1 MSRRLLSL
9 GLAAILVVG
18 AQPLLAAPRITVQRG
33 AALHEQPSGAEGV
46 PGVEGDDACGLLSD
60 EEILAATGAASIVSR
75 QPGPQSLMPA
85 GCYWQLESPN
95 MDTYGPWELYL
106 GVQAQGGRQRFE
118 EELSFF
124 ETPRIGGLGDDAT
137 EMFGTFSAVKG
148 DVYVSLQYVAFGGP
162 PRPSS
167 LSARA
172 LTWLIMKRLP
182 EGSATTPSPGPSAA
196 AETPAR
202 ELVGRIRAEPFG
214 EANVEAAIELLARSG
229 IGTWEDPTAAGPIRP
244 IEGVESPVRLL
255 RDQVRAM
262 ALEAWAS
269 GGITG
274 SDLDALVPAEP
285 DLAPPSWIL
294 AGYVSDV
301 ETEGA
306 EVARALMGEPDWSR
320 PEEALFPQLV
330 LSLFTSDLAR
340 ERMAEAG
347 VAAVPSGPRVS
358 RAAHAA
364 VMADVRTAQAGLC
377 TQAATFLDATL
388 SRVFA
393 ALRLGEGGGGNIIVR
408 IWDFVVSLA
417 ERVARAIVR
426 ELTQPVLDLIGRVA
440 SMAAMANAIVSVI
453 RPWTVTVA
461 GVPPV
466 TAKGVG
472 GGPGQPGA
480 LVVRVDLGGL
490 DDWPALVKDC
500 ARVAGHPL
508 PNLKPEG
515 APVTWSVAQYPGGL
529 MAESGRQRRLDATG
543 QARLDYV
550 TLVDDIP
557 APWRDVPGQLVAT
570 AVVERPGLERLRDIA
585 LDALFGELGQ
595 ARGVVEPFLRPIIAR
610 LTARLTS
617 LISSRGYGPATVI
630 YHVPDATPEPDRTPG
645 PTAPPRQVWV
655 HLEREAIGDMVQ
667 AATVIELYSC
677 SGPYGVWSGDVRLGG
692 VGPVPLTDFPV
703 TFGFRGSAGVQRAAA
718 SVSGRIPWDLPGVEY
733 DARIALD
740 VAVDGRTMTISTT
753 ISLDEQVQGDSL
765 LGGSGTGAI
774 SLPIEP
780 APPGSC

>member
-1 MSRRLLSL
+1 MSRRLLVL
-9 GLAAILVVG
+9 GLALVLVAA
-18 AQPLLAAPRITVQRG
+18 AQPMSAGPRTPLPRRIAVLDQLA
-33 AALHEQPSGAEGV
+33 
-46 PGVEGDDACGLLSD
+46 GVEGDDACGLLSD
-60 EEILAATGAASIVSR
+60 EEILAATGAASVVSR
-75 QPGPQSLMPA
+75 QPGPQSVMPA

-106 GVQAQGGRQRFE
+106 GIQGQGGRQRFE
-118 EELSFF
+118 EEAAFF
-124 ETPRIGGLGDDAT
+124 ETPRIGGLGEDAT
-137 EMFGTFSAVKG
+137 EMFGAFSAVKG

-162 PRPSS
+162 PRPPE

-172 LTWLIMKRLP
+172 LTWLIITRLP
-182 EGSATTPSPGPSAA
+182 EGRATTPSPEPSAMIMTA
-196 AETPAR
+196 AQ

-214 EANVEAAIELLARSG
+214 DANIDATIELLARSG
-229 IGTWEDPTAAGPIRP
+229 IGTYATPASGTPVIPVAGT
-244 IEGVESPVRLL
+244 ESPVRLL

-269 GGITG
+269 GGIVG
-274 SDLDALVPAEP
+274 SDLDGLVPAEP
-285 DLAPPSWIL
+285 DLAPPSWVL
-294 AGYVSDV
+294 AGYVSQV

-320 PEEALFPQLV
+320 PEAAVFPQLV

-347 VAAVPSGPRVS
+347 VAAGPRVS
-358 RAAHAA
+358 SAAHAA
-364 VMADVRTAQAGLC
+364 VMVDIRTAQAGLC

-393 ALRLGEGGGGNIIVR
+393 ALRLGESGGGNIVVR

-417 ERVARAIVR
+417 ERVAREVVR
-426 ELTQPVLDLIGRVA
+426 ALTQPVLDLIGRVA

-453 RPWTVTVA
+453 RPWTVTVV

-472 GGPGQPGA
+472 GSPGQPGA
-480 LVVRVDLGGL
+480 LLVRVDLGGL
-490 DDWPALVKDC
+490 DDWPAIVEDC

-515 APVTWSVAQYPGGL
+515 APVTWTVEQYPGGL
-529 MAESGRQRRLDATG
+529 MAESGRQGRLDAAG
-543 QARLDYV
+543 QARLEFV
-550 TLVDDIP
+550 TLTDDIP
-557 APWRDVPGQLVAT
+557 APWRDAPGQLAAT

-585 LDALFGELGQ
+585 LDALFGELGR
-595 ARGVVEPFLRPIIAR
+595 ARGAVEPFLRPIIER
-610 LTARLTS
+610 LTAQVAT
-617 LISSRGYGPATVI
+617 LISSRAYGPATVI

-655 HLEREAIGDMVQ
+655 HLDREAMGDAVQ

-677 SGPYGVWSGDVRLGG
+677 SGPYGVWSGDIRLGG
-692 VGPVPLTDFPV
+692 VGPVPLADFPV
-703 TFGFRGSAGVQRAAA
+703 TFGFRGSAGIQRAAA
-718 SVSGRIPWDLPGVEY
+718 SAGGRIPWDLPGVEY
-733 DARIALD
+733 DARIELD
-740 VAVDGRTMTISTT
+740 VAVDGRTMNISTT
-753 ISLDEQVQGDSL
+753 ISLDEQVQGMSL